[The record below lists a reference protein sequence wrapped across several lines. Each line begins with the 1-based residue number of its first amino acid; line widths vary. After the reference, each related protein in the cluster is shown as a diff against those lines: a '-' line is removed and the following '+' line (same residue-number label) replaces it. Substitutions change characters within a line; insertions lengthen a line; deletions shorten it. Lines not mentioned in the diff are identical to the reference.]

1 MLPRVFSS
9 DICPPD
15 EYFNWSI
22 DDKID
27 WQIEH
32 YLPALMMWMQQ
43 WVTVL
48 DSKRFDILVTR
59 FEDLQANPMDFFVKI
74 FNFYELDV
82 MPVLLGFQ
90 KGRYHHRLGLVD
102 EWKTVLSASQIQ
114 RMQELIPSSLLE
126 KFGWEP
132 F

>member
-1 MLPRVFSS
+1 
-9 DICPPD
+9 
-15 EYFNWSI
+15 
-22 DDKID
+22 
-27 WQIEH
+27 
-32 YLPALMMWMQQ
+32 MMWMQQ